1 MDCSL
6 LPQHILLWQ
15 SGQFDRY
22 HITAWGE
29 GGGGGGARRDFQGG
43 VSKELACSMWNFQG
57 LIKN

>member
-29 GGGGGGARRDFQGG
+29 GGGGGVDDMEFPRVGIKGI
-43 VSKELACSMWNFQG
+43 SMLHVEFPG
-57 LIKN
+57 LN